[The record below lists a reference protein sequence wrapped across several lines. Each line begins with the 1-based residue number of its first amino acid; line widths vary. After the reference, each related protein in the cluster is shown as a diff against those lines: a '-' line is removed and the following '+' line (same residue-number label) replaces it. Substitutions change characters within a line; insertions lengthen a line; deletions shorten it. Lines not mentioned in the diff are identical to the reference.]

1 MCPSQVLVY
10 VLGLVLVIT
19 PVSICLRK
27 LNRILQ
33 REKEAT
39 KSPFSEKLLRPPGES
54 LRLKIETLREQ
65 IGDTFFKLGC
75 YMLAPG
81 ILCLLVSQLPP
92 IASLTFV
99 AIVGIPC
106 YLLGM
111 HQWSRVKR
119 LRTKLINHRLGFDGE
134 RYVATELT
142 PLLAKGYQ
150 VFHDFIYDMD
160 PGGDKTTFNIDHI
173 AIGPEG
179 VFLIE
184 TKAKRKSTQ
193 APKNELQPNQIAIEG
208 KELRFPNG
216 TITGQPIEQAEKNAF
231 KLQQWITKSGI
242 QGIEVR
248 PLVVYPGWY
257 IKHPK
262 WMHLG
267 VQSARKIAERIPHL
281 GKGRRLSDQEIQHI
295 ATRIEDKC
303 RNVEGAH

>member
-1 MCPSQVLVY
+1 MCSSQVLVY

-111 HQWSRVKR
+111 RQWSQVKR

-142 PLLAKGYQ
+142 PLLTKGYQ

-193 APKNELQPNQIAIEG
+193 TPQVDLKTNELTLKDGALLFPDGKTTEKPINQA
-208 KELRFPNG
+208 KKY
-216 TITGQPIEQAEKNAF
+216 AEK
-231 KLQQWITKSGI
+231 LQRWINKSGI

-248 PLVVYPGWY
+248 PLVVYPGWF

-303 RNVEGAH
+303 RDVEGAH